1 MFIRILALAAIFAA
15 AAASHAA
22 RAQEAGDPERG
33 AAYAK
38 QVCAQCHAVREGD
51 NISPNPKAPGF
62 EDIANTSGVTGISLA
77 ASLHS
82 VHENMPAFVL
92 SAGERDNLI
101 AYILSLKRRY

>member
-38 QVCAQCHAVREGD
+38 QVCASVM
-51 NISPNPKAPGF
+51 P
-62 EDIANTSGVTGISLA
+62 SGRGQYFAQSQ
-77 ASLHS
+77 
-82 VHENMPAFVL
+82 
-92 SAGERDNLI
+92 SAGLRGHCEHI
-101 AYILSLKRRY
+101 RRNRHQPQPQAFIPSTRTCQPSFFRRASATT